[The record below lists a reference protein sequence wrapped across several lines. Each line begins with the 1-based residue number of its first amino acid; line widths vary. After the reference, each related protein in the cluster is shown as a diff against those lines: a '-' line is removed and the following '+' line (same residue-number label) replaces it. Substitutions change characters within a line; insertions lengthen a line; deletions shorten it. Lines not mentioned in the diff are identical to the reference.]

1 MVGSPP
7 VITACAAG
15 LVAGLLHVFAGAD
28 HLAALA
34 PLSLRAGRRAW
45 AVGLRWGLGHASGV
59 LVVAALAFGLRQA
72 VHLESLRGWGERLVG
87 ATLIVLGLWGLRRF
101 FRERLH
107 AHPHHHDDDDH
118 VHFHVH
124 RAGEAHDAPRAHA
137 HVHAAFWVGT
147 LHGLAGTAHL
157 VGILPS
163 LALPTAGQTAGYLV
177 AFAVGTLAAM
187 TAFASAIGWLSG
199 RGLRAYRWALGGASA
214 LCTLTGV
221 AWIVLP
227 LVGIALP

>member
-1 MVGSPP
+1 M
-7 VITACAAG
+7 ITACLAG
-15 LVAGLLHVFAGAD
+15 FIAGLLHVFSGPD

-34 PLSLRAGRRAW
+34 PLSLKAGRRAW

-59 LVVAALAFGLRQA
+59 LGVAAIAFALKQA
-72 VHLESLRGWGERLVG
+72 VHLESLAGWGERLVG
-87 ATLIVLGLWGLRRF
+87 ATLIVLGLWGLRSL

-107 AHPHHHDDDDH
+107 AHPHHHDDGDH

-124 RAGEAHDAPRAHA
+124 RAGEAHDAPKA
-137 HVHAAFWVGT
+137 HVHLHAAFWVGT

-163 LALPTAGQTAGYLV
+163 LALPTARETAGYLGT
-177 AFAVGTLAAM
+177 FAVGTLLAM
-187 TAFASAIGWLSG
+187 MSFAMVLGWLSE
-199 RGLRAYRWALGGASA
+199 RGLGLYRWALGAAST
-214 LCTLTGV
+214 LCALTGL

-227 LVGIALP
+227 LLGVPLP

>member
-1 MVGSPP
+1 ML
-7 VITACAAG
+7 TACAAG
-15 LVAGLLHVFAGAD
+15 LVAGFLHVFAGAD

-34 PLSLRAGRRAW
+34 PLSLQARRRAW

-59 LVVAALAFGLRQA
+59 LVIAGLAFGLRQV
-72 VHLESLRGWGERLVG
+72 VHLEALAGWGERLVG
-87 ATLIVLGLWGLRRF
+87 ATLILLGLWGLRSF

-107 AHPHHHDDDDH
+107 AHPHHHEGDDH

-124 RAGEAHDAPRAHA
+124 RAGEAHDGARAHA

-163 LALPTAGQTAGYLV
+163 LALPSAGQTAGYLGS
-177 AFAVGTLAAM
+177 FAAGTLAAM
-187 TAFASAIGWLSG
+187 TAFAAAIGWLSQ
-199 RGLRAYRWALGGASA
+199 RGLFAYRWALGGASA
-214 LCTLTGV
+214 LCALTGV

-227 LVGIALP
+227 LAGIPLP

>member
-1 MVGSPP
+1 
-7 VITACAAG
+7 VITACGAG
-15 LVAGLLHVFAGAD
+15 LVAGLLHVFAGPD

-34 PLSLRAGRRAW
+34 PLCIQARGHAW
-45 AVGLRWGLGHASGV
+45 AVGLRWGLGHSSGV
-59 LVVAALAFGLRQA
+59 LAVAGLAFGLRQ
-72 VHLESLRGWGERLVG
+72 VVPLDSLSSWGERLVG
-87 ATLIVLGLWGLRRF
+87 ATMIALGLWGLRIL

-107 AHPHHHDDDDH
+107 AHPHPHDGRDH

-124 RAGEAHDAPRAHA
+124 RPGESHDAPRAHV

-163 LALPTAGQTAGYLV
+163 LALPTAAETTGYLA
-177 AFAVGTLAAM
+177 AFAAGTVIAM
-187 TAFASAIGWLSG
+187 TSFAALLGVVSPARSEGS
-199 RGLRAYRWALGGASA
+199 LRAYRWALAAASC
-214 LCTLTGV
+214 LCALTGV

-227 LVGIALP
+227 LWGIELP

>member
-1 MVGSPP
+1 M
-7 VITACAAG
+7 ITACVAG
-15 LVAGLLHVFAGAD
+15 LVAGLLHVFSGPD

-59 LVVAALAFGLRQA
+59 LVVAALAFGLRQV
-72 VHLESLRGWGERLVG
+72 VHLESLAGWGERLVG
-87 ATLIVLGLWGLRRF
+87 ATLIVLGLWGLRSL
-101 FRERLH
+101 FREQLH
-107 AHPHHHDDDDH
+107 VHPHPHDGTDH

-124 RAGEAHDAPRAHA
+124 RRDEAHDAPKAHV

-163 LALPTAGQTAGYLV
+163 LALPTARETGGYLG
-177 AFAVGTLAAM
+177 AFALGTLVTMMSFAM
-187 TAFASAIGWLSG
+187 ALGWLSA
-199 RGLRAYRWALGGASA
+199 RGLGLYRWVLAGASV
-214 LCTLTGV
+214 LCALTGV

-227 LVGIALP
+227 LFGVPLP

>member
-1 MVGSPP
+1 M
-7 VITACAAG
+7 ITACLAG
-15 LVAGLLHVFAGAD
+15 LVAGLLHVYSGPD

-59 LVVAALAFGLRQA
+59 LVVAAIAFGLRQ
-72 VHLESLRGWGERLVG
+72 VVRLDSLAGWGERLVG
-87 ATLIVLGLWGLRRF
+87 ATLIVLGLWGLRSL

-107 AHPHHHDDDDH
+107 AHPHGHEGNDH

-124 RAGEAHDAPRAHA
+124 RSGEAHEAPQAHV

-163 LALPTAGQTAGYLV
+163 LALPTARETAGYLGT
-177 AFAVGTLAAM
+177 FALGTLMAM
-187 TAFASAIGWLSG
+187 MSFAMVLGWLSE
-199 RGLRAYRWALGGASA
+199 RGLGVYRWTLGAASA
-214 LCTLTGV
+214 LCALTGI
-221 AWIVLP
+221 AWILLP
-227 LVGIALP
+227 LFGIALP